1 MSKKIVFIC
10 LLLIAGWAIALAAN
24 QSGSRAFAKV
34 LTFNSRP
41 QPPAPPT
48 PQPPTTQ
55 PPTTQPPTTQPPPP
69 PPTKAPL
76 LPPPTTQPPTTQP
89 PTTQPPTTQPP
100 TTQPPTQP
108 ASGKSD
114 TKPTTPTD
122 PNTGVGDEHKHV
134 CIGACG
140 FDKAVVPS
148 GATPQQD
155 VFLESESS

>member
-48 PQPPTTQ
+48 TQ
-55 PPTTQPPTTQPPPP
+55 PPTTQPPTTQ
-69 PPTKAPL
+69 
-76 LPPPTTQPPTTQP
+76 PPTTQPPTTQP

>member
-48 PQPPTTQ
+48 PQPPTPQPPTPQ
-55 PPTTQPPTTQPPPP
+55 PPTTQPPT
-69 PPTKAPL
+69 
-76 LPPPTTQPPTTQP
+76 LPHYPASH
-89 PTTQPPTTQPP
+89 P